1 MYLEQMI
8 QKLIE
13 QNEALLQKQNALEAQ
28 IKELVAAIQQPTQPL
43 VQPYVAPAPV
53 VPPVVDMPP
62 VVDYDTSYGDNDDDA
77 DAFIAFLDNLPESA
91 FKVQETEPYVCEG
104 LMQAPVQD
112 VVQDVVQA
120 PVQETTPAPANIDY
134 AKERADVG
142 KLLMRMML
150 KHGDEGKKIVNELLA
165 NYGATCINDLSNE
178 YLVKIKTALTNMLTP
193 SEA

>member
-1 MYLEQMI
+1 MYLEQMV

-13 QNEALLQKQNALEAQ
+13 QNEALLQKQNVLEAQ
-28 IKELVAAIQQPTQPL
+28 IKELVAAIQQPQQPL
-43 VQPYVAPAPV
+43 QPQVQHYVAPAPV
-53 VPPVVDMPP
+53 VPPVVDIPP
-62 VVDYDTSYGDNDDDA
+62 VVADYDTNYGDNDDDA
-77 DAFIAFLDNLPESA
+77 DAFIAFLDNLPASA

-104 LMQAPVQD
+104 LMQAPVQN
-112 VVQDVVQA
+112 VVQDVVQ
-120 PVQETTPAPANIDY
+120 EITPAPVNIDY

-150 KHGDEGKKIVNELLA
+150 KHGEEGKKIVNELLA

>member
-28 IKELVAAIQQPTQPL
+28 IKELVAAIQQPIQPL
-43 VQPYVAPAPV
+43 VQHYVAPAPV

-77 DAFIAFLDNLPESA
+77 DAFIAFLDSQPPSA

-104 LMQAPVQD
+104 YMQAP
-112 VVQDVVQA
+112 VQA
-120 PVQETTPAPANIDY
+120 PVQEITPAPVNIDY

-150 KHGDEGKKIVNELLA
+150 KHGEEGKTIVNELLA

-178 YLVKIKTALTNMLTP
+178 YLVKIKTALTNMLTVN
-193 SEA
+193 EA

>member
-28 IKELVAAIQQPTQPL
+28 IKELVAAIQQPQ
-43 VQPYVAPAPV
+43 QPYVAPAPV

-62 VVDYDTSYGDNDDDA
+62 VVADYDTQYGDNDDDA
-77 DAFIAFLDNLPESA
+77 DAFIAFLDSQPASA
-91 FKVQETEPYVCEG
+91 FKVQDTEPYVCEG
-104 LMQAPVQD
+104 YMQAP
-112 VVQDVVQA
+112 VQA
-120 PVQETTPAPANIDY
+120 PVQEITPAPANIDY

-150 KHGDEGKKIVNELLA
+150 KHGEEGKTIVNELLA

-178 YLVKIKTALTNMLTP
+178 YLVKIKTALTNMLTTN
-193 SEA
+193 EA

>member
-13 QNEALLQKQNALEAQ
+13 QNEALLQKQNVLEAQ
-28 IKELVAAIQQPTQPL
+28 IKELVAAIQQPLQPQ

-53 VPPVVDMPP
+53 VPPVVDIPP
-62 VVDYDTSYGDNDDDA
+62 VVDYDTNYGDNDDDA
-77 DAFIAFLDNLPESA
+77 DAFIAFLDNLPASA

-104 LMQAPVQD
+104 YMQAPVQN
-112 VVQDVVQA
+112 VVQDV
-120 PVQETTPAPANIDY
+120 VQETTPAPVNIDY

-150 KHGDEGKKIVNELLA
+150 KHGEEGKKIVNELLA

>member
-1 MYLEQMI
+1 MYLEQLV

-28 IKELVAAIQQPTQPL
+28 IKELVAAIQQPLQPQ

-53 VPPVVDMPP
+53 VSLPVAEVPP
-62 VVDYDTSYGDNDDDA
+62 VVDYDTNYGDNDDDA

-112 VVQDVVQA
+112 VVQA
-120 PVQETTPAPANIDY
+120 PVQEITPAPANIDY

-150 KHGDEGKKIVNELLA
+150 KHGEEGKTIVNELLA
-165 NYGATCINDLSNE
+165 NYGVTCINDLSNE
-178 YLVKIKTALTNMLTP
+178 YLVKIKTALTNMLTTN
-193 SEA
+193 EA